1 VRCIVIFSWLN
12 LSIILFLMAG
22 LAFAAGP
29 VVLAYFI
36 SPRARGGALGA
47 PYECGIPSH
56 GPSWIRFGVTYYFYA
71 LIFLAFDVDVLY
83 LFPVAVIYPR
93 TVGWF
98 PFLEIMIFLS
108 VLGAAILYFYKKGVF
123 TWPRKIKV

>member
-1 VRCIVIFSWLN
+1 MPPQGSAWRSFNIN
-12 LSIILFLMAG
+12 
-22 LAFAAGP
+22 
-29 VVLAYFI
+29 
-36 SPRARGGALGA
+36 
-47 PYECGIPSH
+47 
-56 GPSWIRFGVTYYFYA
+56 YYFYA

-93 TVGWF
+93 TVGWI
-98 PFLEIMIFLS
+98 PFVEILLFLS

>member
-83 LFPVAVIYPR
+83 LFPVATFYPES
-93 TVGWF
+93 TGWV
-98 PFLEIMIFLS
+98 PFWQVFIFIA
-108 VLGAAILYFYKKGVF
+108 VLFAAMAYFWRKGVF
-123 TWPRKIKV
+123 TWPRRIKL